1 MNFKDVLNNIDKKYL
16 LALAAAILAPFI
28 YSWVRVFW
36 IADQGS
42 SAIATTSFQSYMQ
55 MFMEIIGAF
64 LLVPILTFRKEEY
77 KQSSYSIFIGVVGVI
92 LIAAIVG
99 VLISQALVK
108 PVYSLNPFESKSNIR
123 IYLTFSSLTTTLLM
137 FEQFLIS
144 EIVVDKKT
152 NKAIYF
158 VISSISIKVII
169 DILFLSNI
177 SPFDFSII
185 LISLSSFISCL
196 LVTTI
201 LVVVFIFDLI
211 KDEEKNNKF
220 IISKLGIYFKRGF
233 LPAFELL
240 IRNLCYT
247 FVTLQ
252 IALMLGE
259 SDWNAWNMGGF
270 IYWMIIFKFTSIFE
284 YHLLT
289 EMLNE
294 DKKYSNKLAQ
304 IYLITNMVII
314 VLLGILLSVI
324 YLPLSIGNES
334 WSRKAL
340 ILSLANIPIMMIIG
354 IQNLMK
360 TKFLSNNK
368 YIYLFIATTI
378 NLIIFYIPLL
388 LMIYVFNIQFG
399 FVDNY
404 IIFGI
409 SCLIP
414 TIINAI
420 QLLWMEEKIYG
431 LKSKIW
437 QSR

>member
-1 MNFKDVLNNIDKKYL
+1 MNFKDVLNKIDKKYL

-42 SAIATTSFQSYMQ
+42 SAIATTSFQSYIQ

-92 LIAAIVG
+92 SIAAIVG
-99 VLISQALVK
+99 VLISQTLVNS
-108 PVYSLNPFESKSNIR
+108 VYSLNPLESKKNIR

-169 DILFLSNI
+169 DVLFLSNI

-201 LVVVFIFDLI
+201 LVVVFILDLI
-211 KDEEKNNKF
+211 KDEEKNSKF
-220 IISKLGIYFKRGF
+220 IHSKLGNYFKRGF
-233 LPAFELL
+233 IPAFELL

-294 DKKYSNKLAQ
+294 DKEYSNKLAH
-304 IYLITNMVII
+304 IYLIINMLII
-314 VLLGILLSVI
+314 VLLGILLSLI
-324 YLPLSIGNES
+324 YLPLSIGNED

-354 IQNLMK
+354 IQNLIK

-368 YIYLFIATTI
+368 YIYLFIATAI
-378 NLIIFYIPLL
+378 NLIIFYLPLL

-399 FVDNY
+399 FIDNY

-414 TIINAI
+414 TVINVI
-420 QLLWMEEKIYG
+420 QLLWMEGKFNGI
-431 LKSKIW
+431 KN
-437 QSR
+437 